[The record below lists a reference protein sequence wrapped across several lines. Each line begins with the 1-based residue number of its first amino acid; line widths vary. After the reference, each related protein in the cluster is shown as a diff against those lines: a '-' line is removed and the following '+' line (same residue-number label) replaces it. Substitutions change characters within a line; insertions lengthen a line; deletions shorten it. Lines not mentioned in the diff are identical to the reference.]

1 MLRYPAGYELNP
13 RLGQGIFMIR
23 FSLRTALLFFC
34 TALSAPAFPAEPP
47 LGDVAKHQDLLDVGT
62 DLRLMCVAAHPDDED
77 GATLSMYRKKYG
89 YKTFAVLATRGE
101 GGQNEIGSELYQ
113 DLAVLRTL
121 EMGRAASVTGAE
133 LHFLNLPEF
142 GYSKSKD
149 ETFAIWGYDT
159 AFERMVRKIRELRPD
174 VIITH
179 HAPQGQH
186 GHHQAI
192 GQVLQDAFDK
202 AGDPAVFPEHL
213 KEGLKPWQ
221 PARLYLRSFQG
232 SGELVR
238 INFNE
243 LDPVRGLTYAQIA
256 ANALREHKT
265 QGMAFFIDR
274 FLTSRSTASYGLVKE
289 HKDGAPGG
297 GDIAAPGGVLFEGLR
312 DRISADARALST
324 GGAESLDTAK
334 AVGLLKSARAAEAGG
349 PAADR
354 ANHLAGALAE
364 LRVTAKLSDAEVVPG
379 QEIKIKVEAID
390 YGAQDA
396 GKVTF
401 ELRAK
406 PWFAAAAP
414 APLMQTFTDGFSTGE
429 FTLTVPADQPRTIP
443 HPEFVYQPHYREPQ
457 IVIAATADIG
467 GTPVTVEAPVYLE
480 VAPAAALEFLHAPY
494 LLRPGM
500 GDAAEFTLLVTNHA
514 AGPGT
519 ATVQLSAAK
528 GLTLEQ
534 SSVSVSFAREG
545 DQKVIPVRAKLDK
558 GLAPGDYPLTA
569 NVAESGNSLTSLVR
583 YVDVVV
589 PNDRRVGVIRSY
601 DDTLLIT
608 LDRLGVPYN
617 TIETPDF
624 TPESLD
630 RFTTILVD
638 IRAYLDRPD
647 LVANNQT
654 LLDYCKRGGTVI
666 VNYHKTIEWESEYA
680 PYELTV
686 GGQRVTVET
695 APITI
700 LQPEHP
706 LFNVPNKIGAS
717 DWDHWIQERGLYFPS
732 KWAPEYTPLLSMSDP
747 GEAPLQ
753 GSCLAAKYG
762 EGTYLY
768 TSLVWYRQLRA
779 LNPGAIRIFA
789 NMLAL

>member
-1 MLRYPAGYELNP
+1 MKRKIVGGGMCLFL
-13 RLGQGIFMIR
+13 
-23 FSLRTALLFFC
+23 ALLGAA
-34 TALSAPAFPAEPP
+34 ALAEPT
-47 LGDVAKHQDLLDVGT
+47 LGDIAKHQDALDAGT

-77 GATLSMYRKKYG
+77 GATLAMYRKKYG

-101 GGQNEIGSELYQ
+101 GGQNEIGPELYEQ
-113 DLAVLRTL
+113 LAVLRTD
-121 EMGRAASVTGAE
+121 EMSRASAFTGAE

-142 GYSKSKD
+142 GYSKTK
-149 ETFAIWGYDT
+149 EEAFAIWGYDK

-179 HAPQGQH
+179 HPPQGQH

-202 AGDPAVFPEHL
+202 AGDPAVCPEQI
-213 KEGLKPWQ
+213 KEGLQPWQ

-232 SGELVR
+232 GGELVR

-265 QGMAFFIDR
+265 QGMGFFIDR
-274 FLTSRSTASYGLVKE
+274 FLTSRSTASYGLVKD
-289 HKDGAPGG
+289 HKEGTQGGGDVAAPGG
-297 GDIAAPGGVLFEGLR
+297 GLFEGLR
-312 DRISADARALST
+312 DRVSADARKLSLA
-324 GGAESLDTAK
+324 GAESLDTAK
-334 AVGLLKSARAAEAGG
+334 AVALLKAARAQDPAGAAAE
-349 PAADR
+349 R
-354 ANHLAGALAE
+354 ANRLAGAMAE
-364 LRVTAKLSDAEVVPG
+364 LRVTAKPSDAEVVAG
-379 QEIKIKVEAID
+379 QEIKLAVEAID
-390 YGAQDA
+390 FGAQDA
-396 GKVTF
+396 TNVTF
-401 ELRAK
+401 EVRAK

-414 APLMQTFTDGFSTGE
+414 APLTQTFSGGFSTAE
-429 FTLTVPADQPRTIP
+429 FTLRAPSDQARTLP
-443 HPEFVYQPHYREPQ
+443 YSEFVYQPHYLEPQ
-457 IVIAATADIG
+457 IVVTATADVG

-480 VAPAAALEFLHAPY
+480 IAPAAALEFLHAPY
-494 LLRPGM
+494 LIRPVA
-500 GDAAEFTLLVTNHA
+500 GDTAEFTLLVTNHA
-514 AGPGT
+514 AGAGA
-519 ATVQLSAAK
+519 ATIQLSATK

-534 SSVSVSFAREG
+534 DTVSVTFAREG
-545 DQKVIPVRAKLDK
+545 DQKVIPIRARVAK

-569 NVAESGNSLTSLVR
+569 KVAETGHSLTGLVR
-583 YVDVVV
+583 YVNVQV
-589 PNDRRVGVIRSY
+589 PKDRRVGVIRSY

-608 LDRLGVPYN
+608 LDRLGVPYD
-617 TIETPDF
+617 TIETADF

-666 VNYHKTIEWESEYA
+666 VNYHKTIEWESAYA
-680 PYELTV
+680 PYELVV

-706 LFNVPNKIGAS
+706 LFNVPNKIVPA
-717 DWDHWIQERGLYFPS
+717 DWDNWIQERGLYFPS
-732 KWAPEYTPLLSMSDP
+732 KWAPEYTPLISVSDP

-753 GSCLAAKYG
+753 GSCLIAKYG

-779 LNPGAIRIFA
+779 MNPGAIRIFA